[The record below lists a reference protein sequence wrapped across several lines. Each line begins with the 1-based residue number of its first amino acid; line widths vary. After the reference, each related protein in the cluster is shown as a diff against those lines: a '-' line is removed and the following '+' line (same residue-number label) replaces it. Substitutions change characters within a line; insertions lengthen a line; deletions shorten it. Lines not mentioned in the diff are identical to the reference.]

1 MSLPTEFFDELR
13 TRASIAQV
21 AGRKVSWDQKKT
33 NINRGDYW
41 APCPFHQEKTASF
54 HVDDKKGFY
63 YCFGCQAK
71 GDALSFIR
79 ETENVNFMEAV
90 EILARECGMTVPTQD
105 PKAVEISKKRDSLSE
120 IVEEANIFYQNQLKS
135 EAGHIAQAYM
145 KKRQLKK
152 EWQVMFQI
160 GFAPNNANQL
170 EKHLSAKNI
179 SVEKMIEAG
188 LVAKSDDGKKTYD
201 RFRNR
206 IIFPIKDIRGKSIA
220 FGGRALD
227 PNAPAKY
234 INSPESSLFDKGRTL
249 YNHKNARDNLKK
261 GNHLIVAEGYMDVI
275 ALTAA
280 GFNAAV
286 APLGTAITE
295 SQLRMMWR
303 LTDEPVIALDG
314 DQAGINAAMRAIDLA
329 LPLLTI
335 GKSLRFAV
343 LPQGQDPDD
352 IIKSDGKERMKE
364 IIQNA
369 VPMIDLL
376 WQRALEG
383 QNLDSPDRRA
393 AFDASLKNI
402 TKKILEPTIRN
413 HYFAALKAK
422 RSDLLR
428 TTGITKSNIFTK
440 NKKNTFATIGAK
452 SSTLATKSSNEKT
465 VKSVRDVVIFAIL
478 FTHPELMKEF
488 SYRLERMELQNKN
501 YIELRNHI
509 LQNIDN
515 KPEEIINL
523 LNTKFSKLIK
533 DILNNPYVK
542 ISPALQ
548 KNNQKTMAIKILK
561 EEFTKLETSEGMKK
575 EIRDAIED
583 LNSAASESLTWRLGQ
598 ATDARSKAQR
608 STLEEAQEAGEDKGA
623 MTDFLQNLIDNE
635 AWVKKNK

>member
-21 AGRKVSWDQKKT
+21 AGRKISWDQKKT

-105 PKAVEISKKRDSLSE
+105 PKAVEISKKRDTLSE

-135 EAGHIAQAYM
+135 ETGHIAQAYM

-452 SSTLATKSSNEKT
+452 SSTLATKSSDEKT

>member
-90 EILARECGMTVPTQD
+90 EILARECGMTVPAQD

-135 EAGHIAQAYM
+135 EVGHIAQAYM
-145 KKRQLKK
+145 KKRQLNK

-275 ALTAA
+275 TLTAA

-393 AFDASLKNI
+393 AFDASLKYI

-452 SSTLATKSSNEKT
+452 SSTLATKTSDEKT

-488 SYRLERMELQNKN
+488 SYHLERMELQNKN
-501 YIELRNHI
+501 YSELRNHI
-509 LQNIDN
+509 LQNIDA
-515 KPEEIINL
+515 KPEQIIDL
-523 LNTKFSKLIK
+523 LNAKFSKLIN

-548 KNNQKTMAIKILK
+548 KNNQKTVAIKILK

-635 AWVKKNK
+635 AWIKKNK

>member
-90 EILARECGMTVPTQD
+90 EILAQECGMTVPAQD

-135 EAGHIAQAYM
+135 EVGHIAQAYM
-145 KKRQLKK
+145 KKRQLNK

-393 AFDASLKNI
+393 AFDASLKYI

-452 SSTLATKSSNEKT
+452 SSTLATKTSDEKT

-501 YIELRNHI
+501 YSELRNHI
-509 LQNIDN
+509 LQNIDA
-515 KPEEIINL
+515 KPEQIIDL
-523 LNTKFSKLIK
+523 LNAKFSKLIN

-548 KNNQKTMAIKILK
+548 KNNQKTVAIKILK

-635 AWVKKNK
+635 AWIKKNK

>member
-13 TRASIAQV
+13 TRTSIAQV
-21 AGRKVSWDQKKT
+21 AGRKISWDQKKT

-105 PKAVEISKKRDSLSE
+105 PKAVEISKKRDTLSE

-135 EAGHIAQAYM
+135 ETGHIAQAYM

>member
-90 EILARECGMTVPTQD
+90 EILARECGMTVPAQD

-135 EAGHIAQAYM
+135 EVGHIAQAYM
-145 KKRQLKK
+145 KKRQLNK

-275 ALTAA
+275 TLTAA

-393 AFDASLKNI
+393 AFDASLKYI

-452 SSTLATKSSNEKT
+452 SSTLATKTSDEKT

-501 YIELRNHI
+501 YSELRNHI
-509 LQNIDN
+509 LQNIDA
-515 KPEEIINL
+515 KPEQIIDL
-523 LNTKFSKLIK
+523 LNAKFSKLIN

-548 KNNQKTMAIKILK
+548 KNNQKTVAIKILK

-608 STLEEAQEAGEDKGA
+608 STLEEAQEAGEDKDA

-635 AWVKKNK
+635 AWIKKNK

>member
-13 TRASIAQV
+13 TRTSIAQV
-21 AGRKVSWDQKKT
+21 AGRKISWDQKKT

-105 PKAVEISKKRDSLSE
+105 PKAVEISKKRDTLSE

-135 EAGHIAQAYM
+135 ETGHIAQAYM

-452 SSTLATKSSNEKT
+452 SSTLATKSSSEKT

-501 YIELRNHI
+501 YSELRNHI

>member
-90 EILARECGMTVPTQD
+90 EILARECGMTVPAQD

-135 EAGHIAQAYM
+135 EVGHIAQAYM
-145 KKRQLKK
+145 KKRQLNK

-275 ALTAA
+275 TLTAA

-393 AFDASLKNI
+393 AFDASLKYI

-452 SSTLATKSSNEKT
+452 SSTLATKTSDEKT

-501 YIELRNHI
+501 YSELRNHI
-509 LQNIDN
+509 LQNIDA
-515 KPEEIINL
+515 KPEQIIDL
-523 LNTKFSKLIK
+523 LNAKFSKLIN

-548 KNNQKTMAIKILK
+548 KNNQKTVAIKILK

-635 AWVKKNK
+635 AWIKKNK

>member
-21 AGRKVSWDQKKT
+21 AGRKISWDQKKT

-90 EILARECGMTVPTQD
+90 EILARECGMTVPAQD

-452 SSTLATKSSNEKT
+452 SSTLATKSSDEKT

-515 KPEEIINL
+515 KPEEIISL

>member
-90 EILARECGMTVPTQD
+90 EILARECGMTVPAQD

-152 EWQVMFQI
+152 EWQIMFEI

-275 ALTAA
+275 TLTAA

-393 AFDASLKNI
+393 AFDASLKYI

-452 SSTLATKSSNEKT
+452 SSTLATKSSDEKT

-501 YIELRNHI
+501 YSELRNHI
-509 LQNIDN
+509 LQNIDA
-515 KPEEIINL
+515 KPEQIIDL
-523 LNTKFSKLIK
+523 LNAKFSKLIN

-548 KNNQKTMAIKILK
+548 KNNQKTVAIKILK

-635 AWVKKNK
+635 AWIKKNK

>member
-90 EILARECGMTVPTQD
+90 EILARECGMTVPAQD

-135 EAGHIAQAYM
+135 EVGHIAQAYM
-145 KKRQLKK
+145 KKRQLNK

-280 GFNAAV
+280 GFKAAV

-393 AFDASLKNI
+393 AFDASLKYI

-452 SSTLATKSSNEKT
+452 SSTLATKTSDEKT

-488 SYRLERMELQNKN
+488 SYHLERMELQNKN
-501 YIELRNHI
+501 YSELRNHI
-509 LQNIDN
+509 LQNIDA
-515 KPEEIINL
+515 KPEQIIDL
-523 LNTKFSKLIK
+523 LNAKFSKLIN

-548 KNNQKTMAIKILK
+548 KNNQKTVAIKILK

-635 AWVKKNK
+635 AWIKKNK

>member
-90 EILARECGMTVPTQD
+90 EILARECGMTVPAQD

-275 ALTAA
+275 TLTAA

-393 AFDASLKNI
+393 AFDASLKYI

-452 SSTLATKSSNEKT
+452 SSTLATKTSDEKT

-501 YIELRNHI
+501 YSELRNHI
-509 LQNIDN
+509 LQNIDA
-515 KPEEIINL
+515 KPEQIIDL
-523 LNTKFSKLIK
+523 LNAKFSKLIN

-548 KNNQKTMAIKILK
+548 KNNQKTVAIKILK

-635 AWVKKNK
+635 AWIKKNK

>member
-13 TRASIAQV
+13 TRTSIAQV
-21 AGRKVSWDQKKT
+21 AGRKISWDQKKT

-105 PKAVEISKKRDSLSE
+105 PKAVEISKKRDTLSE

-135 EAGHIAQAYM
+135 ETGHIAQAYM

-393 AFDASLKNI
+393 AFDASLRNI

-452 SSTLATKSSNEKT
+452 SSTLATKSSSEKT

-515 KPEEIINL
+515 KPEEIINS

>member
-227 PNAPAKY
+227 PTAPAKY

-478 FTHPELMKEF
+478 FTHPGLMKEF

-608 STLEEAQEAGEDKGA
+608 STLEEAQEAGEDKGE

>member
-21 AGRKVSWDQKKT
+21 AGRKISWDQKKT

-105 PKAVEISKKRDSLSE
+105 PKAVEISKKRDTLSE

-135 EAGHIAQAYM
+135 ETGHIAQAYM

-452 SSTLATKSSNEKT
+452 SSTLATKSSSEKT

>member
-90 EILARECGMTVPTQD
+90 EILARECGMTVPAQD

-135 EAGHIAQAYM
+135 EVGHIAQAYM
-145 KKRQLKK
+145 KKRQLNK

-275 ALTAA
+275 TLTAA

-393 AFDASLKNI
+393 AFDASLKHI

-452 SSTLATKSSNEKT
+452 SSTLATKTSDEKT

-478 FTHPELMKEF
+478 FTHPELMTEF
-488 SYRLERMELQNKN
+488 SYHLERMELQNKN
-501 YIELRNHI
+501 YSELRNHI
-509 LQNIDN
+509 LQNIDDN
-515 KPEEIINL
+515 PEQIIDL
-523 LNTKFSKLIK
+523 LNAKFSKLIN

-548 KNNQKTMAIKILK
+548 KNNQKTVAIKILK

-583 LNSAASESLTWRLGQ
+583 LNSAASESLTWRLSQ

-635 AWVKKNK
+635 AWIKKNK

>member
-1 MSLPTEFFDELR
+1 MSLPAEFFDELR

-90 EILARECGMTVPTQD
+90 EILARECGMTVPAQN

-135 EAGHIAQAYM
+135 ETGQIAQSYIN
-145 KKRQLKK
+145 KRQLKK
-152 EWQVMFQI
+152 EWQIMFEI

-170 EKHLSAKNI
+170 EKYLSAKNI

-206 IIFPIKDIRGKSIA
+206 IIFPIKDIRGKTIA
-220 FGGRALD
+220 FGGRALG

-249 YNHKNARDNLKK
+249 YNLKNARNNLKK
-261 GNHLIVAEGYMDVI
+261 DNHLIVAEGYMDVI

-314 DQAGINAAMRAIDLA
+314 DQAGISAAMRAIDLA

-364 IIQNA
+364 IILNA

-393 AFDASLKNI
+393 AFDASLKHI

-428 TTGITKSNIFTK
+428 TTGITRSNIFTK

-452 SSTLATKSSNEKT
+452 SSTLATKSSDEKT

-501 YIELRNHI
+501 YLELRNNI
-509 LQNIDN
+509 LQNIDK
-515 KPEEIINL
+515 KPEQIIDL

-608 STLEEAQEAGEDKGA
+608 STLGEAQEAGEDKGA

-635 AWVKKNK
+635 AWIKKNK